1 MTEKDETYQT
11 LHLALRELIRDET
24 DALANLANSAALLF
38 ELMDEINWAGFYLF
52 KENQLILGPF
62 QGKSAC
68 VRIPLGKGVC
78 GTAAQNRE
86 PIVVRD
92 VHLFPG
98 HIACDQASAA
108 EIVIP
113 IVKEDRL
120 IGVLDVDSPVKA
132 RFDERDRQGLQDY
145 VNILAA
151 NIRWEDLLG

>member
-38 ELMDEINWAGFYLF
+38 ELMDEINWAGYYLF

-62 QGKSAC
+62 QGKPAC